1 MTEELARKKKVRGG
15 HKASATRMMS
25 RVDELMTADEY
36 PDISKLNQL
45 GMSLKEKL
53 QEVKVFD
60 SEILALVKDDELEDE
75 IAQADLFKERI
86 YSTLIRIEKAT
97 APAPPPTPTPAATE
111 PTVAAPTAHGHKV
124 RLPKL
129 TLMGNLQHGPHS
141 GILSILPFTQ
151 ILTCPR

>member
-1 MTEELARKKKVRGG
+1 MR
-15 HKASATRMMS
+15 
-25 RVDELMTADEY
+25 ADGV

-60 SEILALVKDDELEDE
+60 GEIPTLVKDDELDDE

-86 YSTLIRIEKAT
+86 YATLIRIENAST
-97 APAPPPTPTPAATE
+97 PCPTRYITPMTE
-111 PTVAAPTAHGHKV
+111 PMAVASTSPAHSYKV

-129 TLMGNLQHGPHS
+129 M
-141 GILSILPFTQ
+141 IKPFNG
-151 ILTCPR
+151 